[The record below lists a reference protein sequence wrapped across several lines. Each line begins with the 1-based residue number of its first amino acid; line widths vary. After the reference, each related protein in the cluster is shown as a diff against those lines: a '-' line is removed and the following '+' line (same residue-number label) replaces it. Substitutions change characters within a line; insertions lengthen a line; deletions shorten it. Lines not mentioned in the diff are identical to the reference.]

1 MDAARAPLDQ
11 ARLAG
16 TLAPFR
22 ASTGLP
28 GEAYSSPVTFA
39 WELQHFFE
47 GGWVCAGRAA
57 DLPRPGDRRAVPI
70 GGETALLLRDQSGGL
85 QAFFNVCRH
94 RGHELLP
101 AGETATGDRIECPYH
116 GWEYALDGRLRAAPR
131 LGRRTSFQVGEHGLS
146 PMRLAEWQGW
156 VLVNLSGDAPDLT
169 HYLGNLDEH
178 VRAYAPATLRA
189 AARQDYAVAANWK
202 LIGENYHECYHCPK
216 IHPELCRVTPSD
228 SGTNFASTGAW
239 AGGSMDLMD
248 HAQTMS
254 LTGSSQGVMLPGLD
268 ERRRRQVHYFG
279 IFPNLYLSLH
289 PDYVL
294 THRVEPL
301 APDRSRVE
309 CEYLFSPQALERADF
324 DPAYAT
330 EFWDVT
336 NREDWAACESVQRGV
351 SSRAFRPGPIS
362 GPEDAVYQ
370 FVTMVA
376 EGYLHGRVTRPR
388 LPAI

>member
-1 MDAARAPLDQ
+1 MDAALAPIDQ
-11 ARLAG
+11 ALLAG
-16 TLAPFR
+16 TLAPFG

-28 GEAYSSPVTFA
+28 GQVYSSPATFA
-39 WELQHFFE
+39 WELEHFFE

-57 DLPRPGDRRAVPI
+57 DLPLPGDRRAVSI
-70 GGETALLLRDQSGGL
+70 GRETALLLRDHSGGL

-101 AGETATGDRIECPYH
+101 AGESASGDRIECPYH
-116 GWEYALDGRLRAAPR
+116 GWEYALDGRLRSSPR
-131 LGRRTSFQVGEHGLS
+131 LGRRISFQVGEHGLA

-156 VLVNLSGDAPDLT
+156 VLLNVSGDAPDLPD
-169 HYLGNLDEH
+169 YLGNLDEH
-178 VRAYAPATLRA
+178 VRPYAPATLTA
-189 AARQDYAVAANWK
+189 AARQDYVVAANWK

-216 IHPELCRVTPSD
+216 IHPELCRVTPPE
-228 SGTNFASTGAW
+228 SGINFAPTGAW

-254 LTGSSQGVMLPGLD
+254 LSGSSQGVVLPGLD
-268 ERRRRQVHYFG
+268 DRRRRQVHYFG

-336 NREDWAACESVQRGV
+336 NKEDWAACESVQRGV

-376 EGYLHGRVTRPR
+376 EGYLNGRVTHPR